1 MDISGAGTV
10 EAWYSYQN
18 NENTIYSGS
27 GYNASPMTVGL
38 GQFKLSSG
46 CSEPQVRQ
54 NKTRQSYLSCI
65 EQGTKN
71 IKFTKNTL

>member
-1 MDISGAGTV
+1 MSRSLACGTGLAGSTK
-10 EAWYSYQN
+10 AA
-18 NENTIYSGS
+18 

-38 GQFKLSSG
+38 GQFKLSSR

>member
-1 MDISGAGTV
+1 
-10 EAWYSYQN
+10 
-18 NENTIYSGS
+18 
-27 GYNASPMTVGL
+27 MTVGL